1 MDSLRFKPP
10 LGKIERSCAV
20 LCFLFAGGASANE
33 CQNYQNAHLV
43 GTLQQQTFAG
53 PPNYESIAAGDKAER
68 YFLLKLSAPI
78 CVNADVQQQEPSFK
92 AITEVQLILNG
103 ASNYDSL
110 RGRLD
115 QMVSCKG
122 KLLSAQTGHHHTEVL
137 LSAAQCD

>member
-20 LCFLFAGGASANE
+20 LCFLFAAGTSANE
-33 CQNYQNAHLV
+33 CQNYQNAQLV

-78 CVNADVQQQEPSFK
+78 CVNADAQQQEPSFTKWSAVK
-92 AITEVQLILNG
+92 ASFCLLKLVIITP
-103 ASNYDSL
+103 
-110 RGRLD
+110 
-115 QMVSCKG
+115 
-122 KLLSAQTGHHHTEVL
+122 KLYCQQHNAINST
-137 LSAAQCD
+137 D